1 MNYLSKTGEAKN
13 SMDAIHDILGKR
25 NRELYNSIK
34 KIFDAQFASEPI
46 SWELI
51 RTKLV
56 EAGVQDDEAMMLLA
70 YEKSKIKYGY
80 EISARTLAHLFKF
93 AKQKAEHA
101 PLLKQFESL
110 FFIIKTCWLYEH
122 SPYFLFLDEGSDEL
136 DEYILK
142 FSRHYYTEFQEHDMP
157 IHSWKKAEDPKR
169 VTAVTFWENKIIDP
183 LAMLNRARKE
193 KYEGLELSIDFHPFN
208 YTRLLPEELSQEK
221 RFKIKK
227 AIDKSGLKVDIHSPI
242 VGPYS
247 PEPDPKKG
255 KQLFFNPLKCFNLQV
270 EVIELA
276 KEIGAESVVIHLIN
290 NSDLEK
296 IVDLVMKAAG
306 SKVRVT
312 LENYCHTN
320 IKQNT
325 EFFISTLDEIS
336 RMLPEEV
343 KVNNFGITLDVGHF
357 NIEGQDPL
365 VAAEKIG
372 DYCRKNNLFIR
383 MHATDNYGELL
394 FSPPAYSADV
404 HNNVSGRGINNSSI
418 IKLLRSMGHRINVV
432 TEQILPLTP
441 EDISTIHDAQTFL
454 LNNSFD
460 GYVNEGRELLSSA
473 NNEYLFTQD
482 IINEKAYLFLAGIEG
497 LPALREHII
506 FRNIQDKKHLSVDE
520 VKKVSQDFMRIPHK
534 LKKDMLEFVDDLLLP
549 IQRESGAVHKNE
561 LDVICQNISGALF
574 GTINNQHLNQIFS
587 SSKVFNKG
595 DLICEQGTIGK
606 EMFYIKEGKV
616 EVLIN
621 GNSMAEL
628 GPGEIFGE
636 ISLFY
641 NVKRTANVRAFE
653 DRTKVGILTRKGFE
667 SLLKKSQPHSHDL
680 IYRLYSILP
689 ERLRNLNEKYKTAT
703 NALHYILNK
712 SQMDLDETRRMNG
725 NYKLSMDPFLS
736 LSREEAMSVFR
747 DTKSYDKDQ
756 YIFKEGDKADGAYYI
771 IEGKV
776 KIVSSSTYHG
786 QVILDEL
793 GEDEIFG
800 EMSLIDNKPRSATII
815 TATQCKIAFVDKQE
829 FNEFIE
835 NRYELSFK
843 LMACICLSLFLRIL
857 RLDRLF
863 SDVKKTLQ

>member
-1 MNYLSKTGEAKN
+1 
-13 SMDAIHDILGKR
+13 MDTIHDILGKR
-25 NRELYNSIK
+25 NKGLLNSIK
-34 KIFDAQFASEPI
+34 KIFDAQFASETI
-46 SWELI
+46 SWELTL
-51 RTKLV
+51 TKLI
-56 EAGVQDDEAMMLLA
+56 EAGVQHDEAMMLLA

-80 EISARTLAHLFKF
+80 EISSKTLVHLFNF
-93 AKQKAEHA
+93 ARKQAENA
-101 PLLKQFESL
+101 PLLQQFESL

-122 SPYFLFLDEGSDEL
+122 APYFLFLDEGSDEL

-142 FSRHYYTEFQEHDMP
+142 FSRHYYSEFQEQEIP
-157 IHSWKKAEDPKR
+157 IKSWKKVGNPKR
-169 VTAVTFWENKIIDP
+169 ITAVTFWENKIIDP
-183 LAMLNRARKE
+183 LAMLDRARKE

-208 YTRLLPEELSQEK
+208 YTRLLPEELSPEK
-221 RFKIKK
+221 RLKIKK
-227 AIDKSGLKVDIHSPI
+227 AIDKSGLNVDIHSPI

-255 KQLFFNPLKCFNLQV
+255 KQLFFDPMECFDLQV
-270 EVIELA
+270 EVVELA
-276 KEIGAESVVIHLIN
+276 KEIGAESVVIHSIDN
-290 NSDLEK
+290 NDLK
-296 IVDLVMKAAG
+296 KFSDLVMKAAG

-320 IKQNT
+320 TKQNT

-336 RMLPEEV
+336 RILPEEV
-343 KVNNFGITLDVGHF
+343 KTNNFGITLDVGHF

-372 DYCRKNNLFIR
+372 DYCRKNNIFIR

-404 HNNVSGRGINNSSI
+404 HNNVSGRGINNSAI
-418 IKLLRSMGHRINVV
+418 IKLLRSMGHDINVV

-441 EDISTIHDAQTFL
+441 EDIRIIHDAQTFPL
-454 LNNSFD
+454 KKTFD
-460 GYVNEGRELLSSA
+460 DYVNEGREILSSA
-473 NNEYLFTQD
+473 KNEYLITQD
-482 IINEKAYLFLAGIEG
+482 VMNEKAYLFLAGVEG

-506 FRNIQDKKHLSVDE
+506 YRKIQDKKDLSVDE
-520 VKKVSQDFMRIPHK
+520 VKKVSQNFMKIPHK

-549 IQRESGAVHKNE
+549 IQKESGAIHKNE

-595 DLICEQGTIGK
+595 DLICKQDTIGK
-606 EMFYIKEGKV
+606 EMFYIKEGKA

-641 NVKRTANVRAFE
+641 NVKRTADVRASE
-653 DRTKVGILTRKGFE
+653 NGTKVGVLTRKGFE
-667 SLLKKSQPHSHDL
+667 TLLKKSQPHTHDL

-689 ERLRNLNEKYKTAT
+689 ERVRNLNEKYKTAT
-703 NALHYILNK
+703 NALHYILNH
-712 SQMDLDETRRMNG
+712 SQVDLDETRRENG
-725 NYKLSMDPFLS
+725 DYKFSMDPSFLS
-736 LSREEAMSVFR
+736 ISREEALSVFR
-747 DTKSYDKDQ
+747 DTKSYDKGQ
-756 YIFKEGDKADGAYYI
+756 YIFKEGDKANGAYYI

-776 KIVSSSTYHG
+776 KVVSSSAYHE

-815 TATQCKIAFVDKQE
+815 TITPCKIAFVNKKE

-835 NRYELSFK
+835 GRYELSFK
-843 LMACICLSLFLRIL
+843 LMACICLSLFWRIL
-857 RLDRLF
+857 RLDRLY
-863 SDVKKTLQ
+863 SQVKKTLQ